1 MPPVRDK
8 RPARIAR
15 NAPSQRRARVA
26 LAILAVIFALSLVAG
41 AHIASNTADLYEA
54 HLDDVFI
61 VPYGPLDA
69 LWLIV
74 AAGAAYLVLWAVYRL
89 LPIISARLRPARP
102 VIPVSVAVPSL
113 ALFALYIPYL
123 LTWWPGF
130 VFADTVSSI
139 WQHAGVAPLS
149 NHHPVAYTA
158 FLGVFMDAARSLG
171 GTSSDGLAASTMVQM
186 AVLAVTLGHL
196 IAWIASRLGLR
207 GRARACLTAALVALF
222 GVAPYFATYAI
233 ALWKDPLFTVGVIW
247 MSVLAADLAAP
258 LSPLGISRSGNAP
271 VRRIIGFA
279 AACLLAMFMRNNGVY
294 VVCATWLALA
304 ALALLHRRTPTG
316 TALRRAVIAC
326 AACIAVY
333 ALVSGPVYDAAGI
346 QKDTRKESYGVL
358 LNQMARVAALDGD
371 MSASDRA
378 YLDRLLPLDRYAEVY
393 APTNADHVKGAEGF
407 DQEALGDGFFGHWL
421 SLLVRNPRVYVEAWE
436 LETFGFWAPTNPL
449 VLSYNANISG
459 GGVMNGNA
467 AYAGMLADLGVTF
480 RNLIG
485 EGATRVFVQDCW
497 SPPVAWA
504 AWLAAAAAAMLALRG
519 HGSLATA
526 LVPSAALM
534 GTLLVATPIHYWP
547 RYAAALHFLIP
558 FYLALIAL
566 AGKEDAGDERQAV
579 EQVQEVADDHARA
592 EQVRGYQPQHRREG
606 GGARAVSRD
615 PGAREGDE

>member
-1 MPPVRDK
+1 M
-8 RPARIAR
+8 RIDR
-15 NAPSQRRARVA
+15 NAPSRHRARA
-26 LAILAVIFALSLVAG
+26 AFAVLSAVFACSLVAG
-41 AHIASNTADLYEA
+41 SHIASTTADLYEA

-61 VPYGPLDA
+61 IPYGPLDV
-69 LWLIV
+69 LGII
-74 AAGAAYLVLWAVYRL
+74 AAAVVAYLALSGVYRL
-89 LPIISARLRPARP
+89 LPIISARLRPAVP
-102 VIPVSVAVPSL
+102 ITPASIIVPSI
-113 ALFALYIPYL
+113 ALFALYVPYL

-139 WQHAGVAPLS
+139 WQHFGATALS

-158 FLGVFMDAARSLG
+158 FLGIFMDAARSLG
-171 GTSSDGLAASTMVQM
+171 GTSSDGLAAATLVQM

-196 IAWIASRLGLR
+196 IAWIASRLGLGR
-207 GRARACLTAALVALF
+207 RARLAATVTLVALF

-233 ALWKDPLFTVGVIW
+233 AMWKDPLFTVGVIW
-247 MSVLAADLAAP
+247 LSVLAADLAALQGVP
-258 LSPLGISRSGNAP
+258 AGSRSGNAP
-271 VRRIIGFA
+271 TSRIIGFS

-294 VVCATWLALA
+294 VACATCLALA
-304 ALALLHRRTPTG
+304 VLALLHRRAPAGAT
-316 TALRRAVIAC
+316 LRRAAIAC

-371 MSASDRA
+371 MSAADRA
-378 YLDRLLPLDRYAEVY
+378 YMDRLLPIERYAEVY
-393 APTNADHVKGAEGF
+393 TPTNADHVKGAEGF
-407 DQEALGDGFFGHWL
+407 DQEALEDGFFRHWL
-421 SLLVRNPRVYVEAWE
+421 SMLVRNPRVYLDAWV
-436 LETFGFWAPTNPL
+436 LETFGFWAPANPL

-459 GGVMNGNA
+459 GGVMNGNR
-467 AYAGMLADLGVTF
+467 AYAGMLEGFGVAF
-480 RNLIG
+480 KNLLG
-485 EGATRVFVQDCW
+485 EGAERIFVQDGW

-504 AWLAAAAAAMLALRG
+504 AWLALTAAAMLALRG
-519 HGSLATA
+519 RGALAVA

-566 AGKEDAGDERQAV
+566 AGKEDAGDEGQAV

-592 EQVRGYQPQHRREG
+592 EQVRRYQPQHRRER
-606 GGARAVSRD
+606 GGA
-615 PGAREGDE
+615 